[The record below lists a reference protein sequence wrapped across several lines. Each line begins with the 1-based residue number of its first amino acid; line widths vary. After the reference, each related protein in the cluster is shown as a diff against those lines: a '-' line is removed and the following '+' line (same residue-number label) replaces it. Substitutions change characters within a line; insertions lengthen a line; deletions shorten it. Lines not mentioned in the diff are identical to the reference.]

1 LGSCL
6 RAHLLLDLVSG
17 DECSLLADSVRI
29 LAVLFALQLPFGG
42 CCCYQTIVWVGLKS
56 ILRVMPTCVFFW
68 GIRVGLKGLETVMLL
83 SKPSILVF
91 LSLYVAPIK
100 MTRSFFD
107 QFSNDCLYLLRC
119 YLCFE
124 FIVGEL
130 IALFRSFT
138 FSSFRLK
145 SKPM

>member
-1 LGSCL
+1 
-6 RAHLLLDLVSG
+6 
-17 DECSLLADSVRI
+17 
-29 LAVLFALQLPFGG
+29 
-42 CCCYQTIVWVGLKS
+42 
-56 ILRVMPTCVFFW
+56 
-68 GIRVGLKGLETVMLL
+68 MLL